1 MELTATV
8 VNAQG
13 SAIEALTDMGFKP
26 EGDVLVIR
34 QALGS

>member
-8 VNAQG
+8 LNAEG
-13 SAIEALTDMGFKP
+13 SAVEALTDLGFKP
-26 EGDVLVIR
+26 EGDALVIR